1 MRKRRKEDIWSRSK
15 EKKRRKDLR
24 GLRISTIIA
33 IPRKCTI
40 LTFYSEEEMDLRKKA
55 KQRKDK
61 KFESEDATDNGSSK
75 KKRKNSDG
83 NWIIF

>member
-1 MRKRRKEDIWSRSK
+1 
-15 EKKRRKDLR
+15 
-24 GLRISTIIA
+24 
-33 IPRKCTI
+33 
-40 LTFYSEEEMDLRKKA
+40 MDLRKKA